1 MVKSSMNGETNL
13 QLLLQNMSPVLHPD
27 VYVFL
32 TLPNVSTNDLGDY
45 KILEPLMTFKESEGL
60 SLIVLKKNVIEYNK
74 NHKQQLDVGE
84 VFKYIT
90 LKVHSSLNAVG
101 LTAVVSAKLT
111 KAQISANVVAAFYH
125 DHIFVPAVDAERAVK
140 ALEEFRKDT

>member
-1 MVKSSMNGETNL
+1 MLKSIMNGETNL
-13 QLLLQNMSPVLHPD
+13 ETLLENMSPVLHPD

-32 TLPNVSTNDLGDY
+32 TLTNASINDLGDY
-45 KILEPLMTFKESEGL
+45 KTLEPLMTFKESEGL
-60 SLIVLKKNVIEYNK
+60 SLIVLKQNVIEYNK
-74 NHKQQLDVGE
+74 KHTTQLAAGE

-101 LTAVVSAKLT
+101 LTAAVSAKLT
-111 KAQISANVVAAFYH
+111 EAQISANVVAAFYH

-140 ALEEFRKDT
+140 ALEEFGHGK